1 MIEANKF
8 RLGLFVII
16 GSVLFFIVLF
26 VFGLSD
32 IFVRKGKFVSLF
44 NESVQGVAVG
54 SPVKYKGVPHRHR
67 L

>member
-32 IFVRKGKFVSLF
+32 IFVC
-44 NESVQGVAVG
+44 
-54 SPVKYKGVPHRHR
+54 
-67 L
+67 